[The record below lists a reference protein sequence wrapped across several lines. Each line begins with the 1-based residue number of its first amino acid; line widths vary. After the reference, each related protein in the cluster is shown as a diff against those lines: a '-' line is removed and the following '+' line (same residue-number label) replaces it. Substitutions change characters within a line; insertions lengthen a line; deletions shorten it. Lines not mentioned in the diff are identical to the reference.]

1 MAGES
6 PTPDFVFHWEG
17 GGAEWDQLRV
27 VSFHVED
34 AISAPYEAKI
44 ILKAK
49 SPDDEIDP
57 ETMIG
62 QLATLRIATLSDP
75 VVRCIHG
82 IIVEASEIGSSRAG
96 MLYEVVLAPPVVR
109 AAHRVGCRIFLEKS
123 TKEII
128 EAVLTTDPKMKAD
141 DPEFEAPGAM
151 TDSFEAPTEA
161 FAFRV
166 KDTARIEDKKTRP
179 YCVQYNESNFDFVC
193 RLLAEEGIAY
203 HFEHHAKAIVM
214 VLADSD
220 EGRTKLDPFDP
231 VGPGEKGR
239 QLDQIRLGGRMR
251 ATKFRLIDYNWQKPK
266 LDMKTEAK
274 GDGDESLTVD
284 VYPGLYPDEPKQGE
298 PLVKARLERLQ
309 TEARFAQIDTG
320 CRLLGAGTVF
330 AVAHPTARYE
340 GEYLVTRAI
349 LDGHAIGE
357 LAPGESLPFG
367 IRTPGDRPF
376 AARIECARRG
386 NGDSAEESKFRPALL
401 AKPRIN
407 GSQTA
412 MVTAEPSTKGAEIHV
427 GGPEGNENGCVR
439 LKFHWDLETERHDK
453 EPTSCWVRVSQA
465 FAGAGGGSLCHPR
478 VGTEVIVNFQDADP
492 DRPIVVGR
500 VYNGEQPAPA
510 NGKGAATVSTL
521 KSMASPGGKVFNEFQ
536 FDDTAGE
543 EKVNLTAGKDW
554 NTQVGNN
561 RDEKVKNDSTS
572 TVDVNRTED
581 TGADRKTH
589 VGGGNEES
597 VDGSEKVTVSGDQE
611 ISIGGSQKES
621 IGGDQT
627 LSVGGSESISVG
639 ASQTV
644 AIAADRTLSVGAAH
658 SVAVGAGETYTIG
671 AAQDLTVGAG
681 KTDVVGAAY
690 NLTVGAT
697 MTVSAAGPHT
707 LNAPVD
713 TTNAPAHSINS
724 VTTAIS
730 ASGSASIQSPTINI
744 VADGQALLA
753 GATISVTS
761 SGDVVINGASIKL
774 KGGTV
779 EIEGGSVKIAG
790 GTTDITGSVVKV
802 N

>member
-1 MAGES
+1 MS
-6 PTPDFVFHWEG
+6 
-17 GGAEWDQLRV
+17 
-27 VSFHVED
+27 S
-34 AISAPYEAKI
+34 PYEAKI

-49 SPDDEIDP
+49 SPDEEIDP

-75 VVRCIHG
+75 GVRCVHG
-82 IIVEASEIGSSRAG
+82 IVVEALEIGSSRAG
-96 MLYEVVLAPPVVR
+96 MIYEVVLAPPVIR
-109 AAHRVGCRIFLEKS
+109 AAHRVRCRIFLEKS

-151 TDSFEAPTEA
+151 TESFEAPTEA

-193 RLLAEEGIAY
+193 RLLAEEGISY
-203 HFEHHAKAIVM
+203 HFEHHATAIVM
-214 VLADSD
+214 VLSDSD

-231 VGPGEKGR
+231 VGPGQPGR

-274 GDGDESLTVD
+274 GDGDESLSVD

-298 PLVKARLERLQ
+298 PLAKARLERLQ

-330 AVAHPTARYE
+330 AVAHPTSRYE
-340 GEYLVTRAI
+340 GEYLVSRAI

-357 LAPGESLPFG
+357 LAPGESLPSW
-367 IRTPGDRPF
+367 IRTPADRPF
-376 AARIECARRG
+376 VARIECARRG
-386 NGDSAEESKFRPALL
+386 NGDSAEESKFRPPLL
-401 AKPRIN
+401 TKPRIV

-412 MVTAEPSTKGAEIHV
+412 MVTAEPSTKGVEIHV

-465 FAGAGGGSLCHPR
+465 FAGAGGGALCHPR
-478 VGTEVIVNFQDADP
+478 VGTEVIVHFQDGDP

-561 RDEKVKNDSTS
+561 RDEKVKNDSSS

-581 TGADRKTH
+581 TGSNRKTH
-589 VGGGNEES
+589 VGGSNEES
-597 VDGSEKVTVSGDQE
+597 VDGSEKVGVSGDQE
-611 ISIGGSQKES
+611 ISVGGSQKETVGGS
-621 IGGDQT
+621 QEIGVGGDRK
-627 LSVGGSESISVG
+627 LSVGGSQTISVG
-639 ASQTV
+639 ASNTV
-644 AIAADRTLSVGAAH
+644 SVGA
-658 SVAVGAGETYTIG
+658 SETYSVGASKTESISAALTQTIG
-671 AAQDLTVGAG
+671 ASATINV
-681 KTDVVGAAY
+681 AA
-690 NLTVGAT
+690 
-697 MTVSAAGPHT
+697 AAT
-707 LNAPVD
+707 LNAGASHTVNTPVS
-713 TTNAPAHSINS
+713 TLN
-724 VTTAIS
+724 
-730 ASGSASIQSPTINI
+730 ASGVATINTPVFTANASGAATVNTTEFKAI
-744 VADGQALLA
+744 AGGPATIQ
-753 GATISVTS
+753 GATVTVTAA
-761 SGDVVINGASIKL
+761 GDVI
-774 KGGTV
+774 
-779 EIEGGSVKIAG
+779 IEGGSVQIKGGNIALEGGKITIAG
-790 GTTDITGSVVKV
+790 GTVDITGGAV
-802 N
+802 NVN